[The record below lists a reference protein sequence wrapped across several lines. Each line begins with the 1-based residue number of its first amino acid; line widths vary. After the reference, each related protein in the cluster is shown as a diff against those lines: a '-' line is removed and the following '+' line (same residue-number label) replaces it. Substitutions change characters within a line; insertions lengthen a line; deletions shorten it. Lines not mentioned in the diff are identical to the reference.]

1 MIIFV
6 NERNEIKDVDVTR
19 DETLKG
25 YEIVDN
31 NNPFK
36 DWNVDK
42 ICCYKVGL
50 TPETVTEVVDIEEV
64 TYTDEEGNEV
74 TEEREITETKE
85 TGKYLITMMTP
96 YIDSRIIEPI
106 VWLRGQIKDNSSD
119 ILTTQDALCEISV
132 ALCDLSIMLTG
143 E

>member
-6 NERNEIKDVDVTR
+6 NERNEIKDVDITR
-19 DETLKG
+19 DETLTA
-25 YEIVDN
+25 YELTDN
-31 NNPFK
+31 DNPFK

-42 ICCYKVGL
+42 ICCYR
-50 TPETVTEVVDIEEV
+50 VTLMP
-64 TYTDEEGNEV
+64 
-74 TEEREITETKE
+74 EITDGEE

-106 VWLRGQIKDNSSD
+106 VWLRGQIKDNSND
-119 ILTTQDALCEISV
+119 IAATDSNLLEIQT
-132 ALCDLSIMLTG
+132 ALCDLSVLLAATA